1 MKKFLFFVVAL
12 VLVSC
17 TDQLLVDEV
26 ASRPV
31 EQDAASEVS
40 VLMEKARWGD
50 GEAYVK
56 LADCYRDGK
65 GVKQDF
71 ISMLG
76 MASFADEYGGIK
88 RMEDYI
94 SSLPTESEYKMV
106 FDAME
111 EFSRGHHDE
120 ALTMAEKLIA
130 QDCPEGYTVKGIILT
145 EQGNVEEGKI
155 LLELA
160 AEEGSGFAGLYLCV
174 PD

>member
-40 VLMEKARWGD
+40 ALMEKARWGD

-111 EFSRGHHDE
+111 EFSRGHHDQ
-120 ALTMAEKLIA
+120 ALAMAEKLIA
-130 QDCPEGYTVKGIILT
+130 QDCP
-145 EQGNVEEGKI
+145 
-155 LLELA
+155 
-160 AEEGSGFAGLYLCV
+160 
-174 PD
+174 